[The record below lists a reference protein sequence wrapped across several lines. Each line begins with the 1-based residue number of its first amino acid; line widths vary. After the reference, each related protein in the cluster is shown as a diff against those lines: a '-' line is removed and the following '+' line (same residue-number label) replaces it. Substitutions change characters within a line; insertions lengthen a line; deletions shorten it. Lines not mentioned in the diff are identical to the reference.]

1 MVMLLKKRTQDL
13 NNEYPVGLGNPGRNY
28 SETKH
33 NFGFWVLNRFTE
45 KRLLTFQAGKGDYLL
60 AKKGDLICVKP
71 TSFMNNSGMPV
82 LDVKQFFKVEPEQ
95 FLVVYDDIDLP
106 LGTIRFRDGGGTG
119 GHKGIESIIYQTQN
133 EKFNRLRIGI
143 ATDDDMRPA
152 ERYVLSPFRD
162 EQKES
167 VNEMIEKACEGI
179 EYYLSHDIKE
189 TMNQFNEKTKK
200 KGVDE

>member
-1 MVMLLKKRTQDL
+1 MNIL
-13 NNEYPVGLGNPGRNY
+13 VGLGNPGRKY
-28 SETKH
+28 SDTKH
-33 NFGFWVLNRFTE
+33 NFGFWVLNRFAE
-45 KRLLTFQAGKGDYLL
+45 KRSLTFQAGKGDYLL
-60 AKKGDLICVKP
+60 AKKGDLICIKP

-106 LGTIRFRDGGGTG
+106 LGTIRFRDGGCTG
-119 GHKGIESIIYQTQN
+119 GHKGIESIIYQAQN

-143 ATDDDMRPA
+143 ATNDDMRPA

-179 EYYLSHDIKE
+179 EYYLSHNIKE

-200 KGVDE
+200 KGVDG

>member
-1 MVMLLKKRTQDL
+1 MNIL
-13 NNEYPVGLGNPGRNY
+13 VGLGNPGRNY
-28 SETKH
+28 SDTKH
-33 NFGFWVLNRFTE
+33 NFGFWVLNRFAE
-45 KRLLTFQAGKGDYLL
+45 KRSLTFQAGKGDYLL
-60 AKKGDLICVKP
+60 AKKGSLICVKP

-119 GHKGIESIIYQTQN
+119 GHKGIESIIYQAQN

-152 ERYVLSPFRD
+152 ERYVLSPFRN

-167 VNEMIEKACEGI
+167 VNEIIEKACEGI

-200 KGVDE
+200 KGVDG

>member
-1 MVMLLKKRTQDL
+1 MNIL
-13 NNEYPVGLGNPGRNY
+13 VGLGNPGRKY
-28 SETKH
+28 SDTKH
-33 NFGFWVLNRFTE
+33 NFGFWVLNRFAE
-45 KRLLTFQAGKGDYLL
+45 KMSLTFQAVKGDYLL
-60 AKKGDLICVKP
+60 AKKGDLLCVKP

-200 KGVDE
+200 KGVDG

>member
-1 MVMLLKKRTQDL
+1 MNIL
-13 NNEYPVGLGNPGRNY
+13 VGLGNPGRKY
-28 SETKH
+28 SDTKH
-33 NFGFWVLNRFTE
+33 NFGFWVLNRFAE
-45 KRLLTFQAGKGDYLL
+45 KRSLTFQAGKGDYLL
-60 AKKGDLICVKP
+60 AKKGDLICIKP

-95 FLVVYDDIDLP
+95 FLVVHDDIDLP

-119 GHKGIESIIYQTQN
+119 GHKGIESIIYQAQN

-200 KGVDE
+200 KGVDG

>member
-1 MVMLLKKRTQDL
+1 MNIL
-13 NNEYPVGLGNPGRNY
+13 VGLGNPGRKY
-28 SETKH
+28 SDTKH
-33 NFGFWVLNRFTE
+33 NFGFWVLNRFAE
-45 KRLLTFQAGKGDYLL
+45 KRSLTFQVGKGDYLL
-60 AKKGDLICVKP
+60 AKKGDLICIKP

-200 KGVDE
+200 KGVDG

>member
-1 MVMLLKKRTQDL
+1 MHIL
-13 NNEYPVGLGNPGRNY
+13 VGLGNPGRKY
-28 SETKH
+28 SDTKH
-33 NFGFWVLNRFTE
+33 NFGFWVLNRFAE
-45 KRLLTFQAGKGDYLL
+45 KRSLTFQAGKGDYLL
-60 AKKGDLICVKP
+60 AKKGDIICVKP

-200 KGVDE
+200 KGVDG

>member
-1 MVMLLKKRTQDL
+1 MNIL
-13 NNEYPVGLGNPGRNY
+13 VGLGNPGRKY
-28 SETKH
+28 SDTKH
-33 NFGFWVLNRFTE
+33 NFGFWVLNRFAE
-45 KRLLTFQAGKGDYLL
+45 KRSLTFQAGKGDYIL
-60 AKKGDLICVKP
+60 AKKGDLICIKP

-200 KGVDE
+200 KGVNE